1 MTSKEI
7 ADRFRKMADLIEA
20 NKDFPFG
27 GAFVM
32 VPPQDLE
39 PVEILVL
46 DTRQSAAQF
55 YSTIEVL
62 GRERFSLMAEDEMRK
77 KAFGG
82 VR

>member
-1 MTSKEI
+1 MTPKEV
-7 ADRFRKMADLIEA
+7 AERFRKMADLIEA

-32 VPPQDLE
+32 VPPQGLD
-39 PVEILVL
+39 PVELLVL

-62 GRERFSLMAEDEMRK
+62 GRERFSKMAEDELHK
-77 KAFGG
+77 KAYGI
-82 VR
+82 R

>member
-1 MTSKEI
+1 MTPKEI

-32 VPPQDLE
+32 VPPQGLD

-46 DTRQSAAQF
+46 DTRQSPAQF

-62 GRERFSLMAEDEMRK
+62 GRERFSNLAEEEMRR

>member
-1 MTSKEI
+1 MTPKDI
-7 ADRFRKMADLIEA
+7 ADRFRKMADLIES

-32 VPPQDLE
+32 VPPQGLE

-46 DTRQSAAQF
+46 DTRQNPHQF
-55 YSTIEVL
+55 YSSIETL
-62 GRERFSLMAEDEMRK
+62 GRERAMLLGEEELRK
-77 KAFGG
+77 KAYG

>member
-1 MTSKEI
+1 MTHEEI
-7 ADRFRKMADLIEA
+7 ANRFRKMADLIEA

-39 PVEILVL
+39 TVEILVL

-62 GRERFSLMAEDEMRK
+62 GRERFSNMAEEELRK
-77 KAFGG
+77 KAFG